1 MVQSKSLAATAGG
14 CAQGATSTRVVG
26 LVRPAAVTHGYCVA
40 VPMPRRARRSDPEHD
55 RVRRPIIDQLIA
67 LGWAEGQ
74 LQWSP
79 EWRVPTAPNQAA
91 LRDVGHRYDGWPVDL
106 AIFDSEGGAGDWQH
120 LLAIF
125 EFKSPDKHGGR
136 GQLETYLAR
145 EPRAKYGYWTNGS
158 SSVAVFKLADGTFHT
173 VEDAGLPNPGDSLS
187 KPSREPL
194 TYDRL
199 KGPLERDLKA
209 VFKRLLEVVVAS
221 DSRATRPDEQ
231 LNQICNLLLLKLD
244 SDTTASEEP
253 SSPVSFQ
260 LAASE
265 AQTARRIREA
275 FKDLRRLRT
284 DVFTETQDQELLLDD
299 HTIHQ
304 AVYELSRWRLL
315 DMRADAV
322 STAFQVFRTDNLKA
336 GEGQYFTPRR
346 IIESAVALMDIR
358 RDDKIIDP
366 ACGTE
371 GFLIEAFRA
380 VVSQAMR
387 PTAEA
392 NARTWTHKQV
402 FGVDK
407 DRINVKLARAIMVIL
422 GDGSTNIH
430 VGDSLRED
438 RWRVDYPHLQKPLT
452 DSSYTVVITN
462 PPFGKNLK
470 FSSFD
475 ARRNKYTIA
484 RAGSRREGDYIELE
498 IGLVFLER
506 AYRLLAPGGRLGI
519 VLPETYFFSSTY
531 SWLPNWL
538 KPRLELRGV
547 LNIPMEAFQGFC
559 RAKTNFY
566 IFEKVSDA

>member
-1 MVQSKSLAATAGG
+1 MTGSYPWEPTARVSVVLVRRSVVTHSYCVEVPTSRQAGG
-14 CAQGATSTRVVG
+14 GR
-26 LVRPAAVTHGYCVA
+26 
-40 VPMPRRARRSDPEHD
+40 PEHD

-74 LQWSP
+74 LQWLP
-79 EWRVPTAPNQAA
+79 EWRVPTAPHEAA
-91 LRDVGHRYDGWPVDL
+91 LRDVGHKFDGWPVDL
-106 AIFDSEGGAGDWQH
+106 VIFDSEEGAGDWQH

-173 VEDAGLPNPGDSLS
+173 VEDAGLPSPGDNLS

-194 TYDRL
+194 TYGQL
-199 KGPLERDLKA
+199 KEPVERDLKA

-221 DSRATRPDEQ
+221 DSQATRRDDQ

-253 SSPVSFQ
+253 NIPVSFQ

-265 AQTARRIREA
+265 PQTARRIREA
-275 FKDLRRLRT
+275 FRNLRRLRT

-304 AVYELSRWRLL
+304 AVYELSGRRLL

-322 STAFQVFRTDNLKA
+322 STAFQVFRTANLKA

-366 ACGTE
+366 ACGTG
-371 GFLIEAFRA
+371 GFLVEAFRA
-380 VVSQAMR
+380 VVSRATG
-387 PTAEA
+387 PTTEA
-392 NARTWTHKQV
+392 NARTWAHKQV

-407 DRINVKLARAIMVIL
+407 DGINVKLARAIMVIL
-422 GDGSTNIH
+422 GDGSANIH
-430 VGDSLRED
+430 VGDSLREH
-438 RWRVDYPHLQKPLT
+438 RWRADYPHLAQPLT
-452 DSSYTVVITN
+452 DGSYTVVITN
-462 PPFGKNLK
+462 PPFGKKLK

-475 ARRNKYTIA
+475 ARRNHYTIA
-484 RAGSRREGDYIELE
+484 RAGSRREGDHAELE

-506 AYRLLAPGGRLGI
+506 GYRLLAPGGRLGI

-531 SWLPNWL
+531 SWLPGWL
-538 KPRLELRGV
+538 NSRLELRAV